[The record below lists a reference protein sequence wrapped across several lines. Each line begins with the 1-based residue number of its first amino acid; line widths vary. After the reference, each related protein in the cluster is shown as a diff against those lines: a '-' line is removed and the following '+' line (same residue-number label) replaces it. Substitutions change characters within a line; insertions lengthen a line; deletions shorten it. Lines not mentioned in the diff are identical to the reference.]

1 MSRTAKILVSLLLA
15 GVVVV
20 GAAAMLLWRY
30 IDGHKDGWMQAGQ
43 TALRDGAHAGE
54 TRDDAQ
60 CVDEAFLQL
69 RKDDSLGGLHT
80 RLWIKG
86 CLGASRPADGTC
98 ADVPRVDEVVGS
110 IRWMTA
116 FCASRGFANN
126 NGCNGLAQE
135 LQAHCTALAA
145 SRQ

>member
-1 MSRTAKILVSLLLA
+1 MSRTAKILLSLLLA

-20 GAAAMLLWRY
+20 GATAMLLWRY

-54 TRDDAQ
+54 MRDDAQ
-60 CVDEAFLQL
+60 CVEDAFVQL

-98 ADVPRVDEVVGS
+98 TTVPRADEVVGS
-110 IRWMTA
+110 VRWMTT
-116 FCASRGFANN
+116 FCAAHGFANN

-135 LQAHCTALAA
+135 LQAHCMAHAG
-145 SRQ
+145 SQR